1 MKAITSLMLAAVFA
15 LGILPAQAATQAPDQ
30 PTIQTLSS
38 RGDGVDNRHCMV
50 MKKRGEKLPGYCGPQ

>member
-15 LGILPAQAATQAPDQ
+15 LGVLPAQAATQAPDQ
-30 PTIQTLSS
+30 PTIQTLSM
-38 RGDGVDNRHCMV
+38 GDGVDHRRCMI